1 MRHDAQDA
9 ASALPPSAEPATI
22 SPSQRL
28 AILRAISDPRRM
40 EILERL
46 CSRESCLGCSDL
58 RELLPISAATLSHHI
73 KKLEAA
79 GLIEVRR
86 EGKFHYLSLR
96 PGVLSSLAAG
106 LTALEPASCPG
117 R

>member
-9 ASALPPSAEPATI
+9 ASALQPSAEPATI

-58 RELLPISAATLSHHI
+58 RELLPISAATLSHHV
-73 KKLEAA
+73 KELETA
-79 GLIEVRR
+79 GLVAIERH
-86 EGKFHYLSLR
+86 GKFARLTLR
-96 PGVLSSLAAG
+96 RDIWQAFLAD
-106 LTALEPASCPG
+106 LQRL
-117 R
+117 